1 MKEFNLIKAVSENRN
16 EITKEQLEFLKGFA
30 HRIEN
35 NLSRYGRITGSVIV
49 EAKMKGIVIVHAEDD
64 ELIHFHGAVNQQVA
78 STMLNTCEQEIK
90 LDRDGIAL
98 DSSEESYSAIVKCYR
113 YSFDWSYLFKITDN
127 IEYIP
132 FRHITKDGVKWCQ
145 GIVFYIDELY
155 QRFTVEVDDKTSF
168 GSVVNRSDIER
179 EKILVIENKR
189 NNRNI
194 EFALESEYKSP
205 LVIYNGKTYKLPW
218 LDILGLA
225 MKSSLFAESELNVEE
240 VKKNG
245 ES

>member
-1 MKEFNLIKAVSENRN
+1 MKEFNLIKAVSENRK
-16 EITKEQLEFLKGFA
+16 EITKEQLELLQGFA
-30 HRIEN
+30 HRVEN
-35 NLSRYGRITGSVIV
+35 NLSRYGRITGSVVI
-49 EAKMKGIVIVHAEDD
+49 EAKQKGIVIIHAEDD
-64 ELIHFHGAVNQQVA
+64 ETINFHGAVNQQVA

-90 LDRDGIAL
+90 LDRDGTAL
-98 DSSEESYSAIVKCYR
+98 DSSEENYSAIVKCFR
-113 YSFDWSYLFKITDN
+113 YAFDYAWLFKIGDN

-132 FRHITKDGVKWCQ
+132 FKHITNDGVKWCQ
-145 GIVFYIDELY
+145 GIIFYIDELY

-168 GSVVNRSDIER
+168 GTVVNRSDIER

-225 MKSSLFAESELNVEE
+225 MKSDLFFEE
-240 VKKNG
+240 EKKNG

>member
-1 MKEFNLIKAVSENRN
+1 MKEFNLLKAISEQRN
-16 EITKEQLEFLKGFA
+16 ETTQEQLKFLNAFA
-30 HRIEN
+30 KRIEN
-35 NLSRYGRITGSVIV
+35 NIARYGRITGSVVV
-49 EAKMKGIVIVHAEDD
+49 EAKQKGIVIIHAEDD
-64 ELIHFHGAVNQQVA
+64 ETINFHGAVNQQVT
-78 STMLNTCEQEIK
+78 STMLNNCEQQIK
-90 LDRDGIAL
+90 LDADGTAL
-98 DSSEESYSAIVKCYR
+98 DFSENNYSAIVKCFR
-113 YSFDWSYLFKITDN
+113 YSFDWAWLFKIGDN

-132 FRHITKDGVKWCQ
+132 FRHITSDGVKWCQ

-225 MKSSLFAESELNVEE
+225 MKSDLFADEE
-240 VKKNG
+240 KQDGK
-245 ES
+245 S